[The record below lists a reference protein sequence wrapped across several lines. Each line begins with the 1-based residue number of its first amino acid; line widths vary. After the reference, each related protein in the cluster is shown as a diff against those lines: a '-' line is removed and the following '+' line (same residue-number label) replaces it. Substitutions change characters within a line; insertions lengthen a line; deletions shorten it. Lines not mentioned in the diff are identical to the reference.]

1 MARRTRTGTCGLCAA
16 LAEVTR
22 EHFVPQALW
31 PGPRPNRTETVPAC
45 DACNARTNLDDE
57 YFRNTLAMMLN
68 LDHPHKQSLFAGP
81 VLRSLK
87 SHPGWIKHA
96 LAKMTIQPMWS
107 PSGLWLGN
115 FPVLPLDI
123 ERFQRSLLKIVKG
136 LFFLIRKSPFPASG
150 RIILVGQLN
159 ARTQPLIASIEEH
172 LFPPTFDFG
181 DDVFE
186 WRFSQTKDGITMW
199 KLMFYRTIVFYACG
213 FENAHDLADEA
224 DVA

>member
-1 MARRTRTGTCGLCAA
+1 
-16 LAEVTR
+16 
-22 EHFVPQALW
+22 
-31 PGPRPNRTETVPAC
+31 
-45 DACNARTNLDDE
+45 
-57 YFRNTLAMMLN
+57 MMLN
-68 LDHPHKQSLFAGP
+68 LDHSQKQALFAGP

-107 PSGLWLGN
+107 PSGLWLGD

-136 LFFLIRKSPFPASG
+136 LFFLMRKSPFPASG

-159 ARTQPLIASIEEH
+159 AQTQPLISSIEGH

-186 WRFSQTKDGITMW
+186 WRFGHTRDGLTMW
-199 KLMFYRTIVFYACG
+199 KLMFYRSVVFYACG
-213 FENAHDLADEA
+213 FEHADDLI
-224 DVA
+224 DVPA